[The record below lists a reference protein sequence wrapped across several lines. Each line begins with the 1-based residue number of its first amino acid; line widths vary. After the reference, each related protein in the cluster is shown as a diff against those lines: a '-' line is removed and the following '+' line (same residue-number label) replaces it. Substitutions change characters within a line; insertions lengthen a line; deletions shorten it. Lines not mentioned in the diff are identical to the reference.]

1 MAEQYVIEPFLDV
14 EGEGY
19 QVLRY
24 ELHEELSEV
33 SWLKAELTQHDVGE
47 RKDATPPKDLIDKTA
62 ILNLRRQDGGQERF
76 FVGRIVSARRQSGA
90 DEVQTVHVEVAP
102 VPWALTKRRDSR
114 VFQNMAVKD
123 IIVEVLENAGVG
135 SDQYDWQTSGE
146 HPERAYCVQYRETD
160 YDFLRRLASE
170 EGIYFAVH
178 HDGETDKIVFS
189 DEPTGLGDIEGETA
203 LRYHFGTGMD
213 RSADVVSRVEQ
224 VHRVTTDKVMLRDY
238 NYEKP
243 KLSVEAT
250 VESDDDGDHVLEA
263 YDYPGRGLEPPEI
276 ERLAKINADEVQA
289 RRQRV
294 TGEAAT
300 LALRPGL
307 RFSIE
312 GHPYEAL
319 NQEVLV
325 TSVTIKGTS
334 PRLGATEEGKEDAF
348 VMRFSAVPTKHRYAP
363 VRRPRAAEVV
373 GLSTAVTTGPA
384 GEEIHVD
391 EAAEVKIRYPW
402 DRLGPEDDGSSRW
415 VRTLQLG
422 LGDSMLLP
430 RVGWEVYVDHDH
442 GDVDRPLVMGR
453 MYNAHTPPPYN
464 LPDEATKSSL
474 QTATSPGDGSSNEMR
489 LGDSAGSEEIFFNAS
504 KDMKVDVKNNT
515 TESVGNN
522 ASKSVGSNQEKN
534 ITDSLTAS
542 VGGSQ
547 SLSVGGNQKI
557 GIETRH
563 QDEIAGDH
571 SLSIGGTRTMMIGG
585 DHKNDVGGSSTF
597 QVGGMNID
605 LVVGSVTHDTLGS
618 FTHNVGSALI
628 DITPS
633 DRSLTV
639 GGSITET
646 AGAAKIVGT
655 MGGRGVEVGGAMTQQ
670 VAGAIVNLA
679 DGDRAESAGGTYT
692 EIAAG
697 ASVVKAD
704 NIKIEADGMINLVMG
719 ASIVSINPAM
729 VTIMGVSLKLD
740 GKVADVGALVID
752 N

>member
-1 MAEQYVIEPFLDV
+1 MAEQHIIEPFLDV
-14 EGEGY
+14 EGEGF

-24 ELHEELSEV
+24 ELTEELSEV
-33 SWLKAELTQHDVGE
+33 SWLRAELTQHDAGE
-47 RKDATPPKDLIDKTA
+47 RKDPTPPKDLISKTA
-62 ILNLRRQDGGQERF
+62 TLTLRRDDGGQERQ
-76 FVGRIVSARRQSGA
+76 FVGRIVSARRQSDE
-90 DEVQTVHVEVAP
+90 DEVQTVHVEIAP
-102 VPWALTKRRDSR
+102 APWALTKRRDSR
-114 VFQNMAVKD
+114 VFQEMPVKD
-123 IIVEVLENAGVG
+123 IVLEVLDKAGVG
-135 SDQYDWQTSGE
+135 SDKVDWQAAGK
-146 HPERAYCVQYRETD
+146 HPDRAYCVQYRETD
-160 YDFLRRLASE
+160 FDFVRRLCSE

-178 HDGETDKIVFS
+178 HLDGSEKVIFG
-189 DEPTGLGDIEGETA
+189 DEPIGLGEIEGETTLA
-203 LRYHFGTGMD
+203 YHYGMGMD
-213 RSADVVSRVEQ
+213 RSGDVITRVEQ
-224 VHRVTTDKVMLRDY
+224 SHRVVTDKVMLRDY

-243 KLSVEAT
+243 KLEVEAT
-250 VESDDDGDHVLEA
+250 VESEDDGEHVLEA

-276 ERLAKINADEVQA
+276 ERLAKITSDQLQA
-289 RRQRV
+289 RRQVVR
-294 TGEAAT
+294 GEAAT

-307 RFSIE
+307 RFTIE

-325 TSVTIKGTS
+325 TSVTITGTT
-334 PRLGATEEGKEDAF
+334 PRLGALEEGNEDAF
-348 VMRFSAVPTKHRYAP
+348 VVTFTAVPTKHRYSP
-363 VRRPRAAEVV
+363 TRRPRAAEAI
-373 GLSTAVTTGPA
+373 GLSTVVTTGPP

-391 EAAEVKIRYPW
+391 ETASVTIRYPW

-430 RVGWEVYVDHDH
+430 RMKWEVYVDHDH
-442 GDVDRPLVMGR
+442 GDIDRPLVMGR
-453 MYNAHTPPPYN
+453 LYNAHTPPPYN
-464 LPDEATKSSL
+464 LPDEANRSSL
-474 QTATSPGDGSSNEMR
+474 QTATSPGGGSSNEMR
-489 LGDSAGSEEIFFNAS
+489 LGDGAGSEEIFFNAS

-522 ASKSVGSNQEKN
+522 ASKKVGSNQEKN
-534 ITDSLTAS
+534 ITDSLTAT

-547 SLSVGGNQKI
+547 SVSVSGNQKVA
-557 GIETRH
+557 IETRA

-571 SLSIGGTRTMMIGG
+571 TLDVGGTRTMMIGG
-585 DHKNDVGGSSTF
+585 DHKMDVGGSSKL

-605 LVVGSVTHDTLGS
+605 LVVGSVTHETLGS

-639 GGSITET
+639 GGSVTET
-646 AGAAKIVGT
+646 AGAAKIIGT

-719 ASIVSINPAM
+719 ASIISINPAM
-729 VTIMGVSLKLD
+729 VTLMGVSLKLD
-740 GKVADVGALVID
+740 GKVSDLGALVID